1 MPSSTLTPAI
11 DAAAVRHIA
20 GLARLELTDDQV
32 ALYQSQLSAVVGYVE
47 RLADLD
53 LTSIEPLTNVGESTS
68 AFRPDVPGPLLSTAA
83 LIAIAPDSLP
93 PFVKIPKVLGD
104 GGGA

>member
-1 MPSSTLTPAI
+1 MASPASNI

-53 LTSIEPLTNVGESTS
+53 LTNIEPLTNVGESTN
-68 AFRPDVPGPLLSTAA
+68 AFRPDVPGPLLPTAA
-83 LIAIAPDSLP
+83 LIAIAPDSAP